1 MTNENIVLIA
11 LAVVFFSGGFL
22 LSIPLMKKQHREHLN
37 DESSWVEREKSL
49 RYKVDDLKS
58 KATKWKDKFKKKKK
72 K

>member
-1 MTNENIVLIA
+1 M
-11 LAVVFFSGGFL
+11 
-22 LSIPLMKKQHREHLN
+22 N

-58 KATKWKDKFKKKKK
+58 KATRWKDKFKKKKK